1 MNSDASILNAPTRQT
16 RFRYAVLLL
25 LLALPT
31 AASAQRLVT
40 GQDHACALTASGG
53 VKCWGKNISGQ
64 LGDGTL
70 IERHTP
76 VDVIGLASGVTAISS
91 GNGHVCAL
99 TNSGGVKCWG
109 YGTYGQLGE
118 NSFESRSSPV
128 DVLGLTS
135 GVVAIAAGE
144 FHSCAVLTNG
154 AVKCWGR
161 NDGGQLGDGSTT
173 NRFTAVDPSGFGSGV
188 AALALGR
195 YHTCALTSV
204 GGVKC
209 LGNNMYGQLGDNTTT
224 SRFTAGDVF
233 GLTSGVTALTA
244 GEEHSCAVTS
254 VGAVKCWGDNSY
266 AQLGDNSFQGR
277 LIPTD
282 VVGLI
287 SGYALVDGGFAHTC
301 AKSTTGAVKC
311 WGYNNNGQLGDNTIT
326 LRQTPVD
333 VVGLGSGINAITV
346 GYGFSCSADTSGV
359 IKCWGDNFW
368 GQLGNNSTVQQHTPV
383 MVFGSPFQV
392 DPIFAGSFDS

>member
-1 MNSDASILNAPTRQT
+1 MNTDTSILNTRTRQT
-16 RFRYAVLLL
+16 GFKYVALSL
-25 LLALPT
+25 LLALPI
-31 AASAQRLVT
+31 AAPAQRLVT
-40 GQDHACALTASGG
+40 GQDHACALTAAGG
-53 VKCWGKNISGQ
+53 VKCWGKNVVGQ

-70 IERHTP
+70 TERHTP

-99 TNSGGVKCWG
+99 TNTGGVKCWG

-144 FHSCAVLTNG
+144 FDSCAVLTNG

-161 NDGGQLGDGSTT
+161 NDAGQLGDGSTA
-173 NRFTAVDPSGFGSGV
+173 NQFTAVSATGLGSDV

-195 YHTCALTSV
+195 YHSCALTSV

-233 GLTSGVTALTA
+233 GLTSGVTALSA
-244 GEEHSCAVTS
+244 GQEHSCAVTNT
-254 VGAVKCWGDNSY
+254 GAVKCWGDNSY
-266 AQLGDNSFQGR
+266 AQLGDNSFQKR

-287 SGYALVDGGFAHTC
+287 SGYALVAAGWAHTC
-301 AKSTTGAVKC
+301 AASTTGAVKC
-311 WGYNNNGQLGDNTIT
+311 WGYNNYGQLGDNTIT

-333 VVGLGSGINAITV
+333 VVGLGSGINAITI
-346 GYGFSCSADTSGV
+346 GYAFTCGADTGGV

-368 GQLGNNSTVQQHTPV
+368 GQLGNNSTSQQHTPV
-383 MVFGSPFQV
+383 IVVGTPFQV
-392 DPIFAGSFDS
+392 DPVFEGNFDG